1 VNNIGQNKSSRPWS
15 LSPKELLGDYST
27 SEKGLTSIDALTR
40 LEKNGR
46 NELPSK
52 EKKKALGIFL
62 SQFKN
67 PLVLVLIAAAT
78 ISLFLAEYNHSG
90 EYTDSI
96 VIFSIVLLNAV
107 LGFIQEYKAEKALR
121 ELRKYVTLQAK
132 VDRDGGISEL
142 DAREIV
148 TGDIV
153 YLDIGDMVPADI
165 RLLSAEE
172 LSADESTLTGESI
185 PVEKNSGEIDAK
197 YTSPQNLTNM
207 VFMGTIIS
215 GGNGHGVVTATG
227 QDTFFGKTAA
237 YLRQTEEV
245 GDFQKNIGIF
255 SNFLLKVTL
264 AMTIFIFA
272 ANAYLGKD
280 VMDSFLFAI
289 ALAVGITPE
298 VLPIIITIALSTGAL
313 KMAEKKVIVKRLA
326 SVEDLGNID
335 TLCCDKT
342 GTLTEGELSVLRYV
356 DYSGKKEEDIIV
368 QGLLCNSVKVKKG
381 RKVFGNPID
390 RAIWRSHDAKAL
402 EHRLRSY
409 QILEENEFDYHRR
422 RMSVLAKTNGG
433 NVLIVKGAPESIIS
447 VCKDISMNGKTEAFS
462 QMLALAYKEKVEGY
476 EKEGYIVIAV
486 ASRKMNRDDTTHA
499 DEKDLTFQGFLL
511 FLDLPKKSVRES
523 IKTLHRLDVKVKIL
537 SGDSQYVTKKVCQEV
552 ELAIIE
558 DRVITG
564 DNLSKLSERE
574 FEEYSLKYN
583 VFARVTPE
591 QKHMIVSNLR
601 KQGHIV
607 GFMGDGVNDAPAL
620 QAADVGISVDSATGV
635 AKEASDIILLK
646 KSLHVLADGIKEGR
660 KTFANINK
668 YIFNTVSAN
677 FGNMFTVAAS
687 SLFLKFIPLLPSQI
701 LLNNLVSDAPL
712 LTVSTDKVDEEL
724 LKKPRRWDIH
734 AIYKFMI
741 FFGLISTFF
750 DLALIATMILVVK
763 AGPELFRTAWFLE
776 SSISEI
782 IVTFAI
788 RTKMPFYKSR
798 PSSLLLVTSAL
809 TVIGAIALTYSEFG
823 AEYFKFVDMP
833 YGVLAIIA
841 GILLCYF
848 ATAEIAKHYFY
859 KKVKA

>member
-1 VNNIGQNKSSRPWS
+1 MNNIGQNKSSRPWS
-15 LSPKELLGDYST
+15 LSKEDILRDYST
-27 SEKGLTSIDALTR
+27 SEKGLTRIDALFR

-46 NELPSK
+46 NELPGK
-52 EKKKALGIFL
+52 EKKKAAEIFL
-62 SQFKN
+62 SQFSN
-67 PLVLVLIAAAT
+67 ALVLVLIAAAA
-78 ISLFLAEYNHSG
+78 ISFFLAEYNHTG
-90 EYTDSI
+90 EYTDSF
-96 VIFSIVLLNAV
+96 VIFFIVLLNAV

-132 VDRDGGISEL
+132 VDRDGEISEL
-142 DAREIV
+142 DARELV
-148 TGDIV
+148 TGDII

-165 RLLSAEE
+165 RLLSADE

-185 PVEKNSGEIDAK
+185 PVEKNAGVIDSSCS
-197 YTSPQNLTNM
+197 SPQDLTNM

-215 GGNGHGVVTATG
+215 AGNGHGIVTATA

-237 YLRQTEEV
+237 YLRQTEPV

-264 AMTIFIFA
+264 VMTVFIFG
-272 ANAYLGKD
+272 ANAYLGKN

-356 DYSGKKEEDIIV
+356 DYSGKKEEDIIIY
-368 QGLLCNSVKVKKG
+368 GLLCNSVKVRKG
-381 RKVFGNPID
+381 RKAFGNPID
-390 RAIWRSHDAKAL
+390 RAIWRAPDAKAL
-402 EHRLRSY
+402 EHRLRSF
-409 QILEENEFDYHRR
+409 IVLEENEFDYHRR
-422 RMSVLAKTNGG
+422 RMSVLARTNEG
-433 NVLIVKGAPESIIS
+433 NVLIVKGAPESIIDACRD
-447 VCKDISMNGKTEAFS
+447 VFVNGKNEPFNQKVSA
-462 QMLALAYKEKVEGY
+462 AYKEKIEGY

-486 ASRKMNRDDTTHA
+486 ASKKMDRDNTTHV
-499 DEKDLTFQGFLL
+499 DETELTFRGFLL
-511 FLDLPKKSVRES
+511 FLDLPKKTVKES
-523 IKTLHRLDVKVKIL
+523 IKTLHRLDVNVKIL

-552 ELAIIE
+552 GLPIVE
-558 DRVITG
+558 DQVVTG
-564 DNLSKLSERE
+564 DDLSKLGDRE
-574 FEEYSLKYN
+574 FEEYSLRYN

-591 QKHMIVSNLR
+591 QKHMIVSCLR
-601 KQGHIV
+601 KRGHIV

-646 KSLHVLADGIKEGR
+646 KSLYVLADGIKAGR

-712 LTVSTDKVDEEL
+712 LTVSTDKVDEDL

-750 DLALIATMILVVK
+750 DLALIGTMILVVK
-763 AGPELFRTAWFLE
+763 ASPELFRTAWFLE
-776 SSISEI
+776 SSLSEI

-788 RTKMPFYKSR
+788 RTKLPFYKSR
-798 PSSLLLVTSAL
+798 PSSLLLGTSVL
-809 TVIGAIALTYSEFG
+809 TVAGAIALTYSAFG
-823 AEYFKFVDMP
+823 AEYFKFVQMP
-833 YGVLAIIA
+833 AGVLAIIT

-848 ATAEIAKHYFY
+848 ASAEIAKHYYY
-859 KKVKA
+859 KRFKA

>member
-1 VNNIGQNKSSRPWS
+1 MNNIGQNKSPNPWS
-15 LSPKELLGDYST
+15 LSTQDLLKEYIT
-27 SEKGLTSIDALTR
+27 SEKGLTRIDALSR

-52 EKKKALGIFL
+52 EKKKAFEIFL

-67 PLVLVLIAAAT
+67 ALVLVLIAAAS
-78 ISLFLAEYNHSG
+78 ISFFMAAYNHSG

-96 VIFSIVLLNAV
+96 VIFFIVLLNAI
-107 LGFIQEYKAEKALR
+107 LGFVQEYKAEKALR

-132 VDRDGGISEL
+132 VDRDGEISEV
-142 DAREIV
+142 DAGELV

-153 YLDIGDMVPADI
+153 YLNIGDMVPADI

-172 LSADESTLTGESI
+172 LTADESTLTGESV
-185 PVEKNSGEIDAK
+185 PVEKKTGVIDEK
-197 YTSPQNLTNM
+197 YSSPQNLLNM

-215 GGNGHGVVTATG
+215 GGNGHGVVTATAQG
-227 QDTFFGKTAA
+227 TFFGKTAA
-237 YLRQTEEV
+237 YLRQTEPE
-245 GDFQKNIGIF
+245 GDFQRNIGVF

-264 AMTIFIFA
+264 VMTVFIFA
-272 ANAYLGKD
+272 ANAYLGKN

-368 QGLLCNSVKVKKG
+368 YGLLCNSVKVKKG
-381 RKVFGNPID
+381 RKVFGNAID

-402 EHRLRSY
+402 EHKLRSY
-409 QILEENEFDYHRR
+409 QVLEENEFDYHRR
-422 RMSVLAKTNGG
+422 RMSVLVKTNAG
-433 NVLIVKGAPESIIS
+433 NVLVVKGAPESIIS
-447 VCKDISMNGKTEAFS
+447 ACRDVFVNGKAEALN
-462 QMLALAYKEKVEGY
+462 QKHALAYKEQVEGY

-486 ASRKMNRDDTTHA
+486 ASRKMNREDTSHI
-499 DEKDLTFQGFLL
+499 DEKDLTFRGFLL
-511 FLDLPKKSVRES
+511 FLDLPKKSVKES
-523 IKTLHRLDVKVKIL
+523 LKTLHRLEVKVKIL

-552 ELAIIE
+552 GLIIVE

-564 DNLSKLSERE
+564 DDLCKLNELE

-583 VFARVTPE
+583 VFARITPE
-591 QKHMIVSNLR
+591 QKHTIVLSLR
-601 KQGHIV
+601 KRGHIV

-635 AKEASDIILLK
+635 AKESSDIILLK
-646 KSLHVLADGIKEGR
+646 KSLHVLADGIKAGR

-677 FGNMFTVAAS
+677 FGNMFTVASS
-687 SLFLKFIPLLPSQI
+687 SLFLSFIPLLPSQI

-712 LTVSTDKVDEEL
+712 LTVSTDNVDEDL

-734 AIYKFMI
+734 AIYNFMI

-750 DLALIATMILVVK
+750 DLILIGTMILILK
-763 AGPELFRTAWFLE
+763 AGPELFRTSWFLE
-776 SSISEI
+776 SSLSAIM
-782 IVTFAI
+782 VTFAN
-788 RTKMPFYKSR
+788 RTKEPFYKSR
-798 PSSLLLVTSAL
+798 PSSLLLWTSVLVA
-809 TVIGAIALTYSEFG
+809 IGATALTYSEFG

-833 YGVLAIIA
+833 IDVLAVIA
-841 GILLCYF
+841 GILVSYF
-848 ATAEIAKHYFY
+848 ATAELAKHFFY
-859 KKVKA
+859 KRFKS

>member
-1 VNNIGQNKSSRPWS
+1 MNNIGQNKSSHPWS
-15 LSPKELLGDYST
+15 LSAPDLLKEYST
-27 SEKGLTSIDALTR
+27 SEKGLTGIDALSR

-52 EKKKALGIFL
+52 EKKKAGGIFL

-67 PLVLVLIAAAT
+67 PLVLVLIAAAA
-78 ISLFLAEYNHSG
+78 ISFFLAEYEHSG

-96 VIFSIVLLNAV
+96 VIFSIVLLNAI

-132 VDRDGGISEL
+132 VDRDGEISEV
-142 DAREIV
+142 DAGELV
-148 TGDIV
+148 AGDII

-172 LSADESTLTGESI
+172 LTADESTLTGESM
-185 PVEKNSGEIDAK
+185 PVEKTEGVIDAK
-197 YTSPQNLTNM
+197 YSSPQDLSNM

-215 GGNGHGVVTATG
+215 GGNGHGVVTATA

-272 ANAYLGKD
+272 ANAYLGKN

-313 KMAEKKVIVKRLA
+313 KMAKKKVIVKRLA

-356 DYSGKKEEDIIV
+356 DYSGKKEENIMV
-368 QGLLCNSVKVKKG
+368 YGLLCNSVKVKKG
-381 RKVFGNPID
+381 RKVFGNAID
-390 RAIWRSHDAKAL
+390 RAIWRSHDSKAL

-409 QILEENEFDYHRR
+409 QVLEENEFDYHRR
-422 RMSVLAKTNGG
+422 RMSVLAKTNEGS
-433 NVLIVKGAPESIIS
+433 VLIVKGAPESVIS
-447 VCKDISMNGKTEAFS
+447 VCSDISVNGKTEAIDHK
-462 QMLALAYKEKVEGY
+462 LALAYKEKVEGY

-499 DEKDLTFQGFLL
+499 DEKDLTFQGYLL
-511 FLDLPKKSVRES
+511 FLDLPKKSVKES

-552 ELAIIE
+552 GLAIVE

-564 DNLSKLSERE
+564 DDLSKLKDKE
-574 FEEYSLKYN
+574 FEDYSLRYN

-601 KQGHIV
+601 KRGHIV

-635 AKEASDIILLK
+635 AKESSDIILLK

-668 YIFNTVSAN
+668 YVFNTVSAN

-701 LLNNLVSDAPL
+701 LLNNLISDAPL
-712 LTVSTDKVDEEL
+712 LTVSTDKVDEDL

-734 AIYKFMI
+734 AIYNFMI

-750 DLALIATMILVVK
+750 DLVLIGTMILILK

-788 RTKMPFYKSR
+788 RTKIPFYKSK
-798 PSSLLLVTSAL
+798 PSSLLLWTSVL
-809 TVIGAIALTYSEFG
+809 TIVGATALTYTEFG
-823 AEYFKFVDMP
+823 AEYFKFVEMP
-833 YGVLAIIA
+833 IDVLAVIA
-841 GILLCYF
+841 GILVSYL
-848 ATAEIAKHYFY
+848 ATAELAKHYFY
-859 KKVKA
+859 KRFKA